1 MYQNKIHGG
10 RGGDVHKNIDGEQL
24 AAAVLQPLFVAEPEK
39 IRCEFSIF
47 LIERGIINF
56 LK

>member
-10 RGGDVHKNIDGEQL
+10 RGGDVHKNIDGEHL

-47 LIERGIINF
+47 LIE
-56 LK
+56 